1 MSRVRVPSIPPHIN
15 SDMAD
20 KTALAESSQ
29 ALFCAIADFLGANKS
44 KKVLDI
50 NQYLTYTDFKRQV
63 GEGVVSKAEKRIRT
77 PGVSLSDIETFLGKN
92 NDWYKSSV
100 LIAKKLIQDISS
112 VDADFKIKQEGFQN
126 LFYFRGDQEV
136 MGNIEK
142 LFKIA
147 NTSPITI
154 KNQVKFGNVNKWSPA
169 DIYLATSKAKV
180 DISQAVLK
188 AKPKSYS
195 FIDLNILTSNLID
208 SGDLLP
214 LSLKKTTKD
223 VILQKVNF
231 DKKSEIKA
239 LEKVSLSSKKVTNW
253 QPYKK
258 VPFGTK
264 GETRDMRAFLNNGGE
279 IKFRHDPSAKRFV
292 AEFIGGGAE
301 ARGGSIGSI
310 KLFCELFA
318 LVDKETSKQVL
329 KEYQEGEIQYFTD
342 LKLIENLRGKD
353 KKLFDHERGAISAMN
368 IINRIMPILKNWF
381 QKTDKKK
388 VDDFIRIIFQYITS
402 RTPLSG
408 KFVIAKG

>member
-1 MSRVRVPSIPPHIN
+1 
-15 SDMAD
+15 MAD

-29 ALFCAIADFLGANKS
+29 ALFCAVADFLGENKS
-44 KKVLDI
+44 DKILDI
-50 NQYLTYTDFKRQV
+50 KKYLTYTDFKRAV
-63 GEGVVSKAEKRIRT
+63 GEGIVSKAEKRIRT
-77 PGVSLSDIETFLGKN
+77 PGVSLTDIETFLGKN

-100 LIAKKLIQDISS
+100 LIALKLVKDISG
-112 VDADFKIKQEGFQN
+112 VDADFKLKQEGFQN

-136 MGNIEK
+136 MGNIEQ

-147 NTSPITI
+147 NKSPITE

-169 DIYLATSKAKV
+169 DIYLATDIARSK
-180 DISQAVLK
+180 ISQEVQK
-188 AKPKSYS
+188 AKPKTYS

-214 LSLKKTTKD
+214 LSLKKTTKT
-223 VILQKVNF
+223 VQLQKVNF
-231 DKKSEIKA
+231 DKKDEIKA
-239 LEKVSLSSKKVTNW
+239 LEKISISPKKVTNW

-264 GETRDMRAFLNNGGE
+264 GETRDMRAFLNNNGE

-318 LVDKETSKQVL
+318 LVDKETSKKVL
-329 KEYQEGEIQYFTD
+329 KEYQDGEKQYFID
-342 LKLIENLRGKD
+342 LKLIENLRAQD

-368 IINRIMPILKNWF
+368 IINRIMPILKHWF
-381 QKTDKKK
+381 TRTDQKK
-388 VDDFIRIIFQYITS
+388 VDDFIRIIYQYITS

-408 KFVIAKG
+408 KFIIAKG

>member
-1 MSRVRVPSIPPHIN
+1 
-15 SDMAD
+15 MAD

-100 LIAKKLIQDISS
+100 LIAKKLIEDISS

>member
-1 MSRVRVPSIPPHIN
+1 
-15 SDMAD
+15 MAD

-29 ALFCAIADFLGANKS
+29 ALFCAIADFLGENKS
-44 KKVLDI
+44 KKVLDTK
-50 NQYLTYTDFKRQV
+50 QYLTYIDFKRAI

-77 PGVSLSDIETFLGKN
+77 PGVTLLDIETFLGKN

-100 LIAKKLIQDISS
+100 LIAKKLIVDITG

-126 LFYFRGDQEV
+126 LFYFRGDKEV

-147 NTSPITI
+147 NSSPITV

-169 DIYLATSKAKV
+169 DIYLATSIARNQ
-180 DISQAVLK
+180 ISQAVVK

-223 VILQKVNF
+223 VQLQKVNF

-253 QPYKK
+253 QPYVK

-264 GETRDMRAFLNNGGE
+264 GETRDMRAFLNNNGE

-310 KLFCELFA
+310 KLFCELMSF
-318 LVDKETSKQVL
+318 VDKETSKQIL
-329 KEYQEGEIQYFTD
+329 KKYQEGEKQYFID
-342 LKLIENLRGKD
+342 LKLIENLRAKD

-368 IINRIMPILKNWF
+368 IINKVMPILKNWF
-381 QKTDKKK
+381 IKTDKKK

>member
-1 MSRVRVPSIPPHIN
+1 
-15 SDMAD
+15 MAD

-29 ALFCAIADFLGANKS
+29 ALFCAVADFLGERKS
-44 KKVLDI
+44 DKLLDI
-50 NQYLTYTDFKRQV
+50 KKYLTFTDFKRAV
-63 GEGVVSKAEKRIRT
+63 GEQVISKAEKRIRT
-77 PGVSLSDIETFLGKN
+77 PGVTLSDIEEFLLKN
-92 NDWYKSSV
+92 NDWYKSST
-100 LIAKKLIQDISS
+100 LIALKLVKDITGI
-112 VDADFKIKQEGFQN
+112 DADFKLKQEGFQK

-147 NTSPITI
+147 NTSPITVA
-154 KNQVKFGNVNKWSPA
+154 NQVKFGNVNKWSPA
-169 DIYLATSKAKV
+169 DIYLATEKARK
-180 DISQAVLK
+180 DIGNAVLK
-188 AKPKSYS
+188 AKPKTYS

-214 LSLKKTTKD
+214 LSLKKTTKT
-223 VILQKVNF
+223 VQLQKVNF

-239 LEKVSLSSKKVTNW
+239 LEKVSLSPKKVTNW

-318 LVDKETSKQVL
+318 LVDKETSRQVL
-329 KEYQEGEIQYFTD
+329 KEYQEGEKLYFED

-353 KKLFDHERGAISAMN
+353 KKLFDFERGSISALN

-381 QKTDKKK
+381 TKTDKKK
-388 VDDFIRIIFQYITS
+388 VDDFIRIIYQYITS

>member
-1 MSRVRVPSIPPHIN
+1 
-15 SDMAD
+15 MAD

-29 ALFCAIADFLGANKS
+29 ALFCAVADFLGERKS
-44 KKVLDI
+44 DKVLDI
-50 NQYLTYTDFKRQV
+50 KKYLTYTDFKRAV
-63 GEGVVSKAEKRIRT
+63 GEGVISKAEKRIRT
-77 PGVSLSDIETFLGKN
+77 PGVSLSDIEAFLSKN
-92 NDWYKSSV
+92 NDWYKSST
-100 LIAKKLIQDISS
+100 LIALKLVKDITG
-112 VDADFKIKQEGFQN
+112 VDADFKLKQEGFQS

-147 NTSPITI
+147 NTSPITVA
-154 KNQVKFGNVNKWSPA
+154 NQVKFGNVNKWSPA
-169 DIYLATSKAKV
+169 DIYLATAKAKS
-180 DISQAVLK
+180 DIANAVLK
-188 AKPKSYS
+188 AKPKTYS
-195 FIDLNILTSNLID
+195 FIELNILTSNLID

-214 LSLKKTTKD
+214 LSLKKTTKT
-223 VILQKVNF
+223 VQLQKVNF
-231 DKKSEIKA
+231 DKKDEIKA
-239 LEKVSLSSKKVTNW
+239 LEKVSLSPKKVTNW

-318 LVDKETSKQVL
+318 LVDKETSKKVL
-329 KEYQEGEIQYFTD
+329 KEYQDGEKQYFID
-342 LKLIENLRGKD
+342 LKLIENLRGQD
-353 KKLFDHERGAISAMN
+353 KKLFDFERGSISALN

-381 QKTDKKK
+381 TKTDPKK
-388 VDDFIRIIFQYITS
+388 VDDFIRIIYQYITS

>member
-1 MSRVRVPSIPPHIN
+1 
-15 SDMAD
+15 MAD

-29 ALFCAIADFLGANKS
+29 ALFCAVADFLGESKS
-44 KKVLDI
+44 DKMLDI
-50 NQYLTYTDFKRQV
+50 KKYLTYTDFKRAV
-63 GEGVVSKAEKRIRT
+63 GVGIVSKAEKRIRT
-77 PGVSLSDIETFLGKN
+77 PGVSLTDIETFLGKN

-100 LIAKKLIQDISS
+100 LIALKLIKDITG
-112 VDADFKIKQEGFQN
+112 VDADFKLKQEGFQN

-136 MGNIEK
+136 MGNIEQ

-147 NTSPITI
+147 NKSPITE

-169 DIYLATSKAKV
+169 DIYLATDIARSQIAKAL
-180 DISQAVLK
+180 QN
-188 AKPKSYS
+188 AKPKTYS
-195 FIDLNILTSNLID
+195 FVDLNILTSNLID

-223 VILQKVNF
+223 VQLQKVNF
-231 DKKSEIKA
+231 DKKDEIKA
-239 LEKVSLSSKKVTNW
+239 LEKISLSPKKVTNW

-310 KLFCELFA
+310 KLFCELFE
-318 LVDKETSKQVL
+318 LVDKETAKKVL
-329 KEYQEGEIQYFTD
+329 KEYQEGEKKYFAD
-342 LKLIENLRGKD
+342 LKLIENLRAQD
-353 KKLFDHERGAISAMN
+353 KKLFDFERGAISALN
-368 IINRIMPILKNWF
+368 IINRIMPILKHWF
-381 QKTDKKK
+381 TRTDQKK
-388 VDDFIRIIFQYITS
+388 VDDFIRIIYQYITS

>member
-1 MSRVRVPSIPPHIN
+1 
-15 SDMAD
+15 MAD

-29 ALFCAIADFLGANKS
+29 ALFCAIADFLGDRKS
-44 KKVLDI
+44 EKVLDI
-50 NQYLTYTDFKRQV
+50 KKYLTYTDFKRAV
-63 GEGVVSKAEKRIRT
+63 GEGVVSQAEKRIRT

-100 LIAKKLIQDISS
+100 LIAFKLVKDITG
-112 VDADFKIKQEGFQN
+112 VDADFKLKQEGFQN

-142 LFKIA
+142 LFKVA
-147 NTSPITI
+147 NKSPVTV
-154 KNQVKFGNVNKWSPA
+154 KNQVQFGNVNKWSPA
-169 DIYLATSKAKV
+169 DIYLATAKARSE
-180 DISQAVLK
+180 IASAVIK
-188 AKPKSYS
+188 AKPKTYT

-214 LSLKKTTKD
+214 LSLKKTTKT
-223 VILQKVNF
+223 VQLQKVNF
-231 DKKSEIKA
+231 DKKAEIKA
-239 LEKVSLSSKKVTNW
+239 LEKVSISPKKVTNW

-318 LVDKETSKQVL
+318 LVDNETSKKVL
-329 KEYQEGEIQYFTD
+329 KEYQEGEKQYFID

-368 IINRIMPILKNWF
+368 IINRVMPILKQWF
-381 QKTDKKK
+381 TRTDKKK
-388 VDDFIRIIFQYITS
+388 VDDFIRIIYQYITS

-408 KFVIAKG
+408 KFIIAKG

>member
-1 MSRVRVPSIPPHIN
+1 
-15 SDMAD
+15 MAD

-29 ALFCAIADFLGANKS
+29 ALFCAVADFLGERKS
-44 KKVLDI
+44 DKLLDI
-50 NQYLTYTDFKRQV
+50 KKYLTFTDFKRAV
-63 GEGVVSKAEKRIRT
+63 GEQVISKAEKRIST
-77 PGVSLSDIETFLGKN
+77 PGVSLSDIEEFLLKN
-92 NDWYKSSV
+92 NDWYKSSS
-100 LIAKKLIQDISS
+100 LIALKLVKDITGI
-112 VDADFKIKQEGFQN
+112 DADFKLKQEGFQK

-147 NTSPITI
+147 NSSPITVA
-154 KNQVKFGNVNKWSPA
+154 NQVKFGNVNKWSPA
-169 DIYLATSKAKV
+169 DIYLATEKARK
-180 DISQAVLK
+180 DIGDAVLK
-188 AKPKSYS
+188 AKPKTYS

-214 LSLKKTTKD
+214 LSLKKTTKT
-223 VILQKVNF
+223 VQLQKVNF

-239 LEKVSLSSKKVTNW
+239 LEKVSLSPKKVTNW

-318 LVDKETSKQVL
+318 LVDKETSRQVL
-329 KEYQEGEIQYFTD
+329 KEYQEGEKLYFED

-353 KKLFDHERGAISAMN
+353 KKLFDFERGSISALN

-381 QKTDKKK
+381 TKTDKKK
-388 VDDFIRIIFQYITS
+388 VDDFIRIIYQYITS

>member
-1 MSRVRVPSIPPHIN
+1 
-15 SDMAD
+15 MAD

-29 ALFCAIADFLGANKS
+29 SLFCAVADFLGERKS
-44 KKVLDI
+44 DKLLDI
-50 NQYLTYTDFKRQV
+50 KKYLTFTDFKRAV
-63 GEGVVSKAEKRIRT
+63 GEQVISKAEKRIRT
-77 PGVSLSDIETFLGKN
+77 PGVSLSDIEEFLLKN
-92 NDWYKSSV
+92 NDWYKSSS
-100 LIAKKLIQDISS
+100 LIALKLVKDITGI
-112 VDADFKIKQEGFQN
+112 DADFKLKQEGFQK

-147 NTSPITI
+147 NSSPITVA
-154 KNQVKFGNVNKWSPA
+154 NQVKFGNVNKWSPA
-169 DIYLATSKAKV
+169 DIYLATEKARK
-180 DISQAVLK
+180 DIGDAVLK
-188 AKPKSYS
+188 AKPKTYS

-214 LSLKKTTKD
+214 LSLKKTTKT
-223 VILQKVNF
+223 VQLQKVNF

-239 LEKVSLSSKKVTNW
+239 LEKVSLSPKKVTNW

-318 LVDKETSKQVL
+318 LVDKETSRQVL
-329 KEYQEGEIQYFTD
+329 KEYQEGEKLYFED

-353 KKLFDHERGAISAMN
+353 KKLFDFERGSISALN

-381 QKTDKKK
+381 TKTDKKK
-388 VDDFIRIIFQYITS
+388 VDDFIRIIYQYITS

-408 KFVIAKG
+408 KFVIAKV

>member
-1 MSRVRVPSIPPHIN
+1 
-15 SDMAD
+15 MAD

-29 ALFCAIADFLGANKS
+29 ALFCAVADFLGERKS
-44 KKVLDI
+44 DKLLDI
-50 NQYLTYTDFKRQV
+50 KKYLTFTDFKRAV
-63 GEGVVSKAEKRIRT
+63 GEQVISKAEKRIRT
-77 PGVSLSDIETFLGKN
+77 PGVTLSDIEEFLLKN
-92 NDWYKSSV
+92 NDWYKSSS
-100 LIAKKLIQDISS
+100 LIALKLVKDITGI
-112 VDADFKIKQEGFQN
+112 DADFKLKQEGFQK

-147 NTSPITI
+147 NSSPITVA
-154 KNQVKFGNVNKWSPA
+154 NQVKFGNVNKWSPA
-169 DIYLATSKAKV
+169 DIYLATEKARK
-180 DISQAVLK
+180 DIGNAVLK
-188 AKPKSYS
+188 AKPKTYS

-214 LSLKKTTKD
+214 LSLKKTTKT
-223 VILQKVNF
+223 VQLQKVNF

-239 LEKVSLSSKKVTNW
+239 LEKVSLSPKKVTNW

-318 LVDKETSKQVL
+318 LVDKETSRQVL
-329 KEYQEGEIQYFTD
+329 KEYQEGEKLYFED

-353 KKLFDHERGAISAMN
+353 KKLFDFERGSISALN

-381 QKTDKKK
+381 TKTDKKK
-388 VDDFIRIIFQYITS
+388 VDDFIRIIYQYITS

>member
-1 MSRVRVPSIPPHIN
+1 
-15 SDMAD
+15 MAD

-29 ALFCAIADFLGANKS
+29 ALFCAVADFLGENKS
-44 KKVLDI
+44 DKMLDVKK
-50 NQYLTYTDFKRQV
+50 YLTYTDFKRAV
-63 GEGVVSKAEKRIRT
+63 GEGIVSKAEKRIRT
-77 PGVSLSDIETFLGKN
+77 PGVSLTDIETFLGKN

-100 LIAKKLIQDISS
+100 LIALKLVKDITG
-112 VDADFKIKQEGFQN
+112 VDADFKLKQEGFQN

-136 MGNIEK
+136 MGNIET

-147 NTSPITI
+147 NKSPITE

-169 DIYLATSKAKV
+169 DIYLATDIARSQISKE
-180 DISQAVLK
+180 IQK
-188 AKPKSYS
+188 AKPKTYS

-223 VILQKVNF
+223 VQLQKVNF
-231 DKKSEIKA
+231 DKKDEIQR
-239 LEKVSLSSKKVTNW
+239 LEKVSLSPKKVTNW
-253 QPYKK
+253 QPYVK

-318 LVDKETSKQVL
+318 LVDKETSKKVL
-329 KEYQEGEIQYFTD
+329 KEYQDGEKQYFID
-342 LKLIENLRGKD
+342 LKLIENLRAQD

-368 IINRIMPILKNWF
+368 IINRIMPILKHWF
-381 QKTDKKK
+381 TRTDQKK
-388 VDDFIRIIFQYITS
+388 VNDFIRIIYQYITS

>member
-1 MSRVRVPSIPPHIN
+1 
-15 SDMAD
+15 MAD

-29 ALFCAIADFLGANKS
+29 ALFCAVADFLGERKS
-44 KKVLDI
+44 DKLLDI
-50 NQYLTYTDFKRQV
+50 KKYLTFTDFKRAV
-63 GEGVVSKAEKRIRT
+63 GEQVISKAEKRIRT
-77 PGVSLSDIETFLGKN
+77 PGVTLSDIEEFLLKN
-92 NDWYKSSV
+92 NDWYKSST
-100 LIAKKLIQDISS
+100 LIALKLVKDITGI
-112 VDADFKIKQEGFQN
+112 DADFKLKQEGFQK

-147 NTSPITI
+147 NTSPITVA
-154 KNQVKFGNVNKWSPA
+154 NQVKFGNVNKWSPA
-169 DIYLATSKAKV
+169 DIYLATEKARK
-180 DISQAVLK
+180 DIADPVIK
-188 AKPKSYS
+188 AKPKTYS

-214 LSLKKTTKD
+214 LSLKKTTKT
-223 VILQKVNF
+223 VQLQKVNF

-239 LEKVSLSSKKVTNW
+239 LEKVSLSPKKVTNW

-318 LVDKETSKQVL
+318 LVDKETSRQVL
-329 KEYQEGEIQYFTD
+329 KEYQEGEKLYFED

-353 KKLFDHERGAISAMN
+353 KKLFDFERGSISALN

-381 QKTDKKK
+381 TKTDKKK
-388 VDDFIRIIFQYITS
+388 VDDFIRIIYQYITS

>member
-1 MSRVRVPSIPPHIN
+1 
-15 SDMAD
+15 MAD

-29 ALFCAIADFLGANKS
+29 ALFCAVADFLGERKS
-44 KKVLDI
+44 DKLLDI
-50 NQYLTYTDFKRQV
+50 KKYLTFTDFKRAV
-63 GEGVVSKAEKRIRT
+63 GEQVISKAEKRIRT
-77 PGVSLSDIETFLGKN
+77 PGVSLSDIEEFLLKN
-92 NDWYKSSV
+92 NDWYKSSS
-100 LIAKKLIQDISS
+100 LIALKLVKDITGI
-112 VDADFKIKQEGFQN
+112 DADFKLKQEGFQK

-147 NTSPITI
+147 NSSPITVA
-154 KNQVKFGNVNKWSPA
+154 NQVKFGNVNKWSPA
-169 DIYLATSKAKV
+169 DIYLATEKARK
-180 DISQAVLK
+180 DIGNAVLK
-188 AKPKSYS
+188 AKPKTYS

-214 LSLKKTTKD
+214 LSLKKTTKT
-223 VILQKVNF
+223 VQLQKVNF

-239 LEKVSLSSKKVTNW
+239 LEKVSLSPKKVTNW

-318 LVDKETSKQVL
+318 LVDKETSRQVL
-329 KEYQEGEIQYFTD
+329 KEYQEGEKLYFED

-353 KKLFDHERGAISAMN
+353 KKLFDFERGSISALN

-381 QKTDKKK
+381 TKTDKKK
-388 VDDFIRIIFQYITS
+388 VDDFIRIIYQYITS

>member
-1 MSRVRVPSIPPHIN
+1 
-15 SDMAD
+15 MAD

-29 ALFCAIADFLGANKS
+29 ALFCAVADFLGERKS
-44 KKVLDI
+44 DKLLDVKK
-50 NQYLTYTDFKRQV
+50 YLTFTDFKRAV
-63 GEGVVSKAEKRIRT
+63 GEQVISKAEKRIRT
-77 PGVSLSDIETFLGKN
+77 PGVTLSDIEEFLLKN
-92 NDWYKSSV
+92 NDWYKSST
-100 LIAKKLIQDISS
+100 LIALKLVKDITGI
-112 VDADFKIKQEGFQN
+112 DTDFKLKQEGFQK

-147 NTSPITI
+147 NTSPITVA
-154 KNQVKFGNVNKWSPA
+154 NQVKFGNVNKWSPA
-169 DIYLATSKAKV
+169 DIYLATEKARK
-180 DISQAVLK
+180 DIGDAVLK
-188 AKPKSYS
+188 AKPKTYS

-214 LSLKKTTKD
+214 LSLKKTTKT
-223 VILQKVNF
+223 VQLQKVNF

-239 LEKVSLSSKKVTNW
+239 LEKVSLSPKKVTNW

-318 LVDKETSKQVL
+318 LVDKETSRQVL
-329 KEYQEGEIQYFTD
+329 KEYQEGEKLYFED

-353 KKLFDHERGAISAMN
+353 KKLFDFERGSISALN

-381 QKTDKKK
+381 TKTDKKK
-388 VDDFIRIIFQYITS
+388 VDDFIRIIYQYITS

>member
-1 MSRVRVPSIPPHIN
+1 
-15 SDMAD
+15 MAD

-29 ALFCAIADFLGANKS
+29 ALFCAVADFLGERKS
-44 KKVLDI
+44 DKLLDI
-50 NQYLTYTDFKRQV
+50 KKYLTFTDFKRAV
-63 GEGVVSKAEKRIRT
+63 GEQVISKAEKRIRT
-77 PGVSLSDIETFLGKN
+77 PGVSLSDIEEFLLKN
-92 NDWYKSSV
+92 NDWYKSSS
-100 LIAKKLIQDISS
+100 LIALKLVKDITGI
-112 VDADFKIKQEGFQN
+112 DADFKLKQEGFQK

-147 NTSPITI
+147 NSSPITVA
-154 KNQVKFGNVNKWSPA
+154 NQVKFGNVNKWSPA
-169 DIYLATSKAKV
+169 DIYLATEKARK
-180 DISQAVLK
+180 DIGDAVIK
-188 AKPKSYS
+188 AKPKTYS

-214 LSLKKTTKD
+214 LSLKKTTKTFQ
-223 VILQKVNF
+223 LQKVNF

-239 LEKVSLSSKKVTNW
+239 LEKVSLSPKKVTNW

-258 VPFGTK
+258 VSFGTK

-318 LVDKETSKQVL
+318 LVDKETSRQVL
-329 KEYQEGEIQYFTD
+329 KEYQEGEKLYFED

-353 KKLFDHERGAISAMN
+353 KKLFDFERGSISALN

-381 QKTDKKK
+381 TKTDKKK
-388 VDDFIRIIFQYITS
+388 VDDFIRIIYQYITS

>member
-1 MSRVRVPSIPPHIN
+1 
-15 SDMAD
+15 MAD

-29 ALFCAIADFLGANKS
+29 ALFCAVADFLGENKS
-44 KKVLDI
+44 DKMLDI
-50 NQYLTYTDFKRQV
+50 KKYLTYTDFKRAV
-63 GEGVVSKAEKRIRT
+63 GVGIVSKAEKRIRT
-77 PGVSLSDIETFLGKN
+77 PGVSLTDIETFLGKN

-100 LIAKKLIQDISS
+100 LIALKLIKDITG
-112 VDADFKIKQEGFQN
+112 VDADFKLKQEGFQN

-136 MGNIEK
+136 MGNIEQ

-147 NTSPITI
+147 NKSPITE

-169 DIYLATSKAKV
+169 DIYLATDIARSQIAKAL
-180 DISQAVLK
+180 QN
-188 AKPKSYS
+188 AKPKTYS
-195 FIDLNILTSNLID
+195 FVDLNILTSNLID

-223 VILQKVNF
+223 VQLQKVNF
-231 DKKSEIKA
+231 DKKDEIKA
-239 LEKVSLSSKKVTNW
+239 LEKVSLSPKKVTNW

-310 KLFCELFA
+310 KLFCELFE
-318 LVDKETSKQVL
+318 LVDKETAKKVL
-329 KEYQEGEIQYFTD
+329 KEYQEGEKKYFTD
-342 LKLIENLRGKD
+342 LKLIENLRAQD
-353 KKLFDHERGAISAMN
+353 KKLFDFERGAISALN
-368 IINRIMPILKNWF
+368 IINRIMPILKHWF
-381 QKTDKKK
+381 TRTDQKK
-388 VDDFIRIIFQYITS
+388 VDDFIRIIYQYITS

>member
-1 MSRVRVPSIPPHIN
+1 
-15 SDMAD
+15 MAD

-29 ALFCAIADFLGANKS
+29 ALFCAVADFLGERKS
-44 KKVLDI
+44 EKVFDIKK
-50 NQYLTYTDFKRQV
+50 YLTYTDFKRAI

-77 PGVSLSDIETFLGKN
+77 PGVSLSDIEEFLLKN
-92 NDWYKSSV
+92 NDWYKSST
-100 LIAKKLIQDISS
+100 LIALKLVKDITGI
-112 VDADFKIKQEGFQN
+112 DTDFKLKQEGFQK

-147 NTSPITI
+147 NSSPITVA
-154 KNQVKFGNVNKWSPA
+154 NQVKFGNVNKWSPA
-169 DIYLATSKAKV
+169 DIYLATEKARKNIG
-180 DISQAVLK
+180 DAVLK
-188 AKPKSYS
+188 AKPKTYS

-214 LSLKKTTKD
+214 LSLKKTTKT
-223 VILQKVNF
+223 VQLQKVNF

-239 LEKVSLSSKKVTNW
+239 LEKVSLSPKKVTNW

-318 LVDKETSKQVL
+318 LVDKETSRQVL
-329 KEYQEGEIQYFTD
+329 KEYQEGEKLYFED

-353 KKLFDHERGAISAMN
+353 KKLFDFERGSISALN

-381 QKTDKKK
+381 TKTDKKK
-388 VDDFIRIIFQYITS
+388 VDDVIRIIYQYITS

>member
-1 MSRVRVPSIPPHIN
+1 
-15 SDMAD
+15 MAD

-29 ALFCAIADFLGANKS
+29 ALFCAVADFLGERKS
-44 KKVLDI
+44 EKVFDIKK
-50 NQYLTYTDFKRQV
+50 YLTYTDFKRAI
-63 GEGVVSKAEKRIRT
+63 GEGVVSQAEKRIRT

-100 LIAKKLIQDISS
+100 LIAFKLVKDITG
-112 VDADFKIKQEGFQN
+112 VDADFKLRQEGFQN

-147 NTSPITI
+147 NKSPITE

-169 DIYLATSKAKV
+169 DIYLATDKARGDISKAL
-180 DISQAVLK
+180 QN

-214 LSLKKTTKD
+214 LSLKKTTKT
-223 VILQKVNF
+223 VQLQKVNF
-231 DKKSEIKA
+231 DKKDEIKA
-239 LEKVSLSSKKVTNW
+239 LEKISLSPKKVTNW

-264 GETRDMRAFLNNGGE
+264 GETRDMRAFLKNGGE

-310 KLFCELFA
+310 KLFCELFE
-318 LVDKETSKQVL
+318 LVDKETSKKVL
-329 KEYQEGEIQYFTD
+329 KEYQEGEKQYFID
-342 LKLIENLRGKD
+342 LKLIENLRGTD
-353 KKLFDHERGAISAMN
+353 KKLFDHERGAISAIN

-381 QKTDKKK
+381 TKTNQKK
-388 VDDFIRIIFQYITS
+388 VDDFIKIIYQYITS

-408 KFVIAKG
+408 KFIIAKG

>member
-1 MSRVRVPSIPPHIN
+1 
-15 SDMAD
+15 MAD

-29 ALFCAIADFLGANKS
+29 ALFCAVADFLGERKS
-44 KKVLDI
+44 DKLLDI
-50 NQYLTYTDFKRQV
+50 KKYLTFTDFKRAV
-63 GEGVVSKAEKRIRT
+63 GEQVISKAEKRIRT
-77 PGVSLSDIETFLGKN
+77 PGVSLSAIEEFLLKN
-92 NDWYKSSV
+92 NDWYKSSS
-100 LIAKKLIQDISS
+100 LIALKLVKDITGI
-112 VDADFKIKQEGFQN
+112 DADFKLKQEGFQK

-147 NTSPITI
+147 NTSPITVA
-154 KNQVKFGNVNKWSPA
+154 NQVKFGNVNKWSPA
-169 DIYLATSKAKV
+169 DIYLATEKARK
-180 DISQAVLK
+180 DIGDAVLK
-188 AKPKSYS
+188 AKPKTYS

-214 LSLKKTTKD
+214 LSLKKTTKT
-223 VILQKVNF
+223 VQLQKVNF

-239 LEKVSLSSKKVTNW
+239 LEKVSLSPKKVTNW

-318 LVDKETSKQVL
+318 LVDKETSRQVL
-329 KEYQEGEIQYFTD
+329 KEYQEGEKLYFED

-353 KKLFDHERGAISAMN
+353 KKLFDFERGSISALN

-381 QKTDKKK
+381 TKTDKKK
-388 VDDFIRIIFQYITS
+388 VDDFIRIIYQYITS

>member
-1 MSRVRVPSIPPHIN
+1 
-15 SDMAD
+15 MAD

-29 ALFCAIADFLGANKS
+29 ALFCAVADFLGERKS
-44 KKVLDI
+44 DKLLDVKK
-50 NQYLTYTDFKRQV
+50 YLTFTDFKRAV
-63 GEGVVSKAEKRIRT
+63 GEQVISKAEKRIRT
-77 PGVSLSDIETFLGKN
+77 PGVTLSDIEEFLLKN
-92 NDWYKSSV
+92 NDWYKSST
-100 LIAKKLIQDISS
+100 LIALKLVKDITGI
-112 VDADFKIKQEGFQN
+112 DTDFKLKQEGFQK

-147 NTSPITI
+147 NASPITVA
-154 KNQVKFGNVNKWSPA
+154 NQVKFGNVNKWSPA
-169 DIYLATSKAKV
+169 DIYLATEKARK
-180 DISQAVLK
+180 DIGDAVLK
-188 AKPKSYS
+188 AKPKTYS

-214 LSLKKTTKD
+214 LSLKKTTKT
-223 VILQKVNF
+223 VQLQKVNF

-239 LEKVSLSSKKVTNW
+239 LEKVSLSPKKVTNW

-318 LVDKETSKQVL
+318 LVDKETSRQVL
-329 KEYQEGEIQYFTD
+329 KEYQEGEKLYFED

-353 KKLFDHERGAISAMN
+353 KKLFDFERGSISALN

-381 QKTDKKK
+381 TKTDKKK
-388 VDDFIRIIFQYITS
+388 VDDFIRIIYQYITS

>member
-1 MSRVRVPSIPPHIN
+1 
-15 SDMAD
+15 MAD

-29 ALFCAIADFLGANKS
+29 ALFCAIADFLGDRKS
-44 KKVLDI
+44 EKVLDI
-50 NQYLTYTDFKRQV
+50 KKYLTYTDFKRAV
-63 GEGVVSKAEKRIRT
+63 GEGVVSQAEKRIRT

-92 NDWYKSSV
+92 NDWYKSST
-100 LIAKKLIQDISS
+100 LIALKLVKDITG
-112 VDADFKIKQEGFQN
+112 VDADFKLKQEGFQN

-142 LFKIA
+142 LFKVA
-147 NTSPITI
+147 NKSPVTV
-154 KNQVKFGNVNKWSPA
+154 KNQVQFGNVNKWSPA
-169 DIYLATSKAKV
+169 DIYLATAKARSE
-180 DISQAVLK
+180 IASAVIK
-188 AKPKSYS
+188 AKPKTYT

-214 LSLKKTTKD
+214 LSLKKTTKT
-223 VILQKVNF
+223 VQLQKVNF
-231 DKKSEIKA
+231 DKKAEIKA
-239 LEKVSLSSKKVTNW
+239 LEKVSISPKKVTNW

-318 LVDKETSKQVL
+318 LVDKETSKKVL
-329 KEYQEGEIQYFTD
+329 KEYQDGEKQYFID
-342 LKLIENLRGKD
+342 LKLIENLRGQD
-353 KKLFDHERGAISAMN
+353 KKLFDFERGSISALN

-381 QKTDKKK
+381 TKTDKKK
-388 VDDFIRIIFQYITS
+388 VDDFIRIIYQYITS

>member
-1 MSRVRVPSIPPHIN
+1 
-15 SDMAD
+15 MAD

-29 ALFCAIADFLGANKS
+29 ALFCAVADFLGENKS
-44 KKVLDI
+44 DKMLDI
-50 NQYLTYTDFKRQV
+50 KKYLTYTDFKRAV
-63 GEGVVSKAEKRIRT
+63 GEGIVSKAEKRIRT
-77 PGVSLSDIETFLGKN
+77 PGVSLTDIETFLGKN

-100 LIAKKLIQDISS
+100 LIALKLVKDITG
-112 VDADFKIKQEGFQN
+112 VDADFKLKQEGFQN
-126 LFYFRGDQEV
+126 LFYFRGDKEV
-136 MGNIEK
+136 MGNIEA

-147 NTSPITI
+147 NKSPITE

-169 DIYLATSKAKV
+169 DIYLATDIARSQIAKAL
-180 DISQAVLK
+180 QN
-188 AKPKSYS
+188 AKPKTYS
-195 FIDLNILTSNLID
+195 FVDLNILTSNLID

-214 LSLKKTTKD
+214 LSLKKTTKT
-223 VILQKVNF
+223 VQLQKVNF
-231 DKKSEIKA
+231 DKKDEIKA
-239 LEKVSLSSKKVTNW
+239 LEKVSLSPKKVTNW

-264 GETRDMRAFLNNGGE
+264 GETRDMRAFLNNNGE

-318 LVDKETSKQVL
+318 LVDNETSKKVL
-329 KEYQEGEIQYFTD
+329 KEYQEGEKQYFID

-368 IINRIMPILKNWF
+368 IINRIMPILKQWF
-381 QKTDKKK
+381 TRTDQKK
-388 VDDFIRIIFQYITS
+388 VDDFIRIIYQYITS

-408 KFVIAKG
+408 KFIIAKG

>member
-1 MSRVRVPSIPPHIN
+1 
-15 SDMAD
+15 MAD

-29 ALFCAIADFLGANKS
+29 ALFCAVADFLGERKS
-44 KKVLDI
+44 DKLLDI
-50 NQYLTYTDFKRQV
+50 KKYLTFTDFKRAV
-63 GEGVVSKAEKRIRT
+63 GEQVISKAEKRIRT
-77 PGVSLSDIETFLGKN
+77 PGVTLSDIEEFLLKN
-92 NDWYKSSV
+92 NDWYKSST
-100 LIAKKLIQDISS
+100 LIALKLVKDITGI
-112 VDADFKIKQEGFQN
+112 DTDFKLKQEGFQK

-147 NTSPITI
+147 NSSPITVA
-154 KNQVKFGNVNKWSPA
+154 NQVKFGNVNKWSPA
-169 DIYLATSKAKV
+169 DIYLATEKARK
-180 DISQAVLK
+180 DIGDAVLK
-188 AKPKSYS
+188 AKPKTYS

-214 LSLKKTTKD
+214 LSLKKTTKT
-223 VILQKVNF
+223 VQLQKVNF

-239 LEKVSLSSKKVTNW
+239 LEKVSLSPKKVTNW

-318 LVDKETSKQVL
+318 LVDKETSRQVL
-329 KEYQEGEIQYFTD
+329 KEYQEGEKLYFED

-353 KKLFDHERGAISAMN
+353 KKLFDFERGSISALN

-381 QKTDKKK
+381 TKTDKKK
-388 VDDFIRIIFQYITS
+388 VDDFIRIIYQYITS

>member
-1 MSRVRVPSIPPHIN
+1 
-15 SDMAD
+15 MAD

-29 ALFCAIADFLGANKS
+29 ALFCAVADFLGERKS
-44 KKVLDI
+44 DKLLDVKK
-50 NQYLTYTDFKRQV
+50 YLTFTDFKRAV
-63 GEGVVSKAEKRIRT
+63 GEQVISKAEKRIRT
-77 PGVSLSDIETFLGKN
+77 PGVSLSDIEEFLLKN
-92 NDWYKSSV
+92 NDWYKSST
-100 LIAKKLIQDISS
+100 LIALKLVKDITGI
-112 VDADFKIKQEGFQN
+112 DADFKLKQEGFQK

-147 NTSPITI
+147 NTSPITVA
-154 KNQVKFGNVNKWSPA
+154 NQVKFGNVNKWSPA
-169 DIYLATSKAKV
+169 DIYLATEKARK
-180 DISQAVLK
+180 DIGDAVLK
-188 AKPKSYS
+188 AKPKTYS

-214 LSLKKTTKD
+214 LSLKKTTKT
-223 VILQKVNF
+223 VQLQKVNF

-239 LEKVSLSSKKVTNW
+239 LEKVSLSPKKVTNW

-318 LVDKETSKQVL
+318 LVDKETSRQVL
-329 KEYQEGEIQYFTD
+329 KEYQEGEKLYFED

-353 KKLFDHERGAISAMN
+353 KKLFDFERGSISALN

-381 QKTDKKK
+381 TKTDKKK
-388 VDDFIRIIFQYITS
+388 VDDFIRIIYQYITS

>member
-1 MSRVRVPSIPPHIN
+1 
-15 SDMAD
+15 MAD

-100 LIAKKLIQDISS
+100 LIAKKLIQDITG

>member
-1 MSRVRVPSIPPHIN
+1 
-15 SDMAD
+15 MAD

-29 ALFCAIADFLGANKS
+29 ALFCAIADFLGDRKS
-44 KKVLDI
+44 EKVLDI
-50 NQYLTYTDFKRQV
+50 KKYLTYTDFKRAV
-63 GEGVVSKAEKRIRT
+63 GEGVVSQAEKRIRT

-100 LIAKKLIQDISS
+100 LIAFKLVKDITG
-112 VDADFKIKQEGFQN
+112 VDADFKLKQEGFQN

-147 NTSPITI
+147 NKSPITE

-169 DIYLATSKAKV
+169 DIYLATDKARGDISKAL
-180 DISQAVLK
+180 QN

-214 LSLKKTTKD
+214 LSLKKTTKT
-223 VILQKVNF
+223 VQLQKVNF
-231 DKKSEIKA
+231 DKKDEIKA
-239 LEKVSLSSKKVTNW
+239 LEKISLSPKKVTNW

-264 GETRDMRAFLNNGGE
+264 GETRDMRAFLKNGGE

-292 AEFIGGGAE
+292 AEFIGGGAD

-310 KLFCELFA
+310 KLFCELFE
-318 LVDKETSKQVL
+318 LVDKETSKKVL
-329 KEYQEGEIQYFTD
+329 KEYQEGEKQYFID
-342 LKLIENLRGKD
+342 LKLIENLRGTD
-353 KKLFDHERGAISAMN
+353 KKLFDHERGAISAIN

-381 QKTDKKK
+381 TKTDPKK
-388 VDDFIRIIFQYITS
+388 VDDFIRIIYQYITS

>member
-1 MSRVRVPSIPPHIN
+1 
-15 SDMAD
+15 MAD

-29 ALFCAIADFLGANKS
+29 ALFCAVADFLGERKS
-44 KKVLDI
+44 DKLLDI
-50 NQYLTYTDFKRQV
+50 KKYLTFTDFKRAV
-63 GEGVVSKAEKRIRT
+63 GEQVISKAEKRIRT
-77 PGVSLSDIETFLGKN
+77 PGVSLSDIEEFLLKN
-92 NDWYKSSV
+92 NDWYKSSS
-100 LIAKKLIQDISS
+100 LIALKLVKDITGI
-112 VDADFKIKQEGFQN
+112 DADFKLKQEGFQK

-147 NTSPITI
+147 NTSPITVA
-154 KNQVKFGNVNKWSPA
+154 NQVKFGNVNKWSPA
-169 DIYLATSKAKV
+169 DIYLATEKARK
-180 DISQAVLK
+180 DIGDAVLK
-188 AKPKSYS
+188 AKPKTYS

-214 LSLKKTTKD
+214 LSLKKTTKT
-223 VILQKVNF
+223 VQLQKVNF

-239 LEKVSLSSKKVTNW
+239 LEKVSLSPKKVTNW

-318 LVDKETSKQVL
+318 LVDKETSRQVL
-329 KEYQEGEIQYFTD
+329 KEYQEGEKLYFED

-353 KKLFDHERGAISAMN
+353 KKLFDFERGSISALN

-381 QKTDKKK
+381 TKTDKKK
-388 VDDFIRIIFQYITS
+388 VDDFIRIIYQYITS

>member
-1 MSRVRVPSIPPHIN
+1 
-15 SDMAD
+15 MAD

-29 ALFCAIADFLGANKS
+29 ALFCAVADFLGERKS
-44 KKVLDI
+44 DKLLDVKK
-50 NQYLTYTDFKRQV
+50 YLTFTDFKRAV
-63 GEGVVSKAEKRIRT
+63 GEQVISKAEKRIRT
-77 PGVSLSDIETFLGKN
+77 PGVTLSDIEEFLLKN
-92 NDWYKSSV
+92 NDWYKSST
-100 LIAKKLIQDISS
+100 LIALKLVKDITGI
-112 VDADFKIKQEGFQN
+112 DTDFKLKQEGFQK

-147 NTSPITI
+147 NTSPITVA
-154 KNQVKFGNVNKWSPA
+154 NQVKFGNVNKWSPA
-169 DIYLATSKAKV
+169 DIYLATEKARK
-180 DISQAVLK
+180 DIGDAALK
-188 AKPKSYS
+188 AKPKTYS

-214 LSLKKTTKD
+214 LSLKKTTKT
-223 VILQKVNF
+223 VQLQKVNF

-239 LEKVSLSSKKVTNW
+239 LEKVSLSPKKVTNW

-318 LVDKETSKQVL
+318 LVDKETSRQVL
-329 KEYQEGEIQYFTD
+329 KEYQEGEKLYFED

-353 KKLFDHERGAISAMN
+353 KKLFDFERGSISALN

-381 QKTDKKK
+381 TKTDKKK
-388 VDDFIRIIFQYITS
+388 VDDFIRIIYQYITS

>member
-1 MSRVRVPSIPPHIN
+1 
-15 SDMAD
+15 MAD

-29 ALFCAIADFLGANKS
+29 ALFCAVADFLGERKS
-44 KKVLDI
+44 DKLLDI
-50 NQYLTYTDFKRQV
+50 KKYLTFTDFKRAV
-63 GEGVVSKAEKRIRT
+63 GEQVISKAEKRIRT
-77 PGVSLSDIETFLGKN
+77 PGVTLSDIEEFLLKN
-92 NDWYKSSV
+92 NDWYKSST
-100 LIAKKLIQDISS
+100 LIALKLVKDITGI
-112 VDADFKIKQEGFQN
+112 DTDFKLKQEGFQK

-147 NTSPITI
+147 NTSPITVA
-154 KNQVKFGNVNKWSPA
+154 NQVKFGNVNKWSPA
-169 DIYLATSKAKV
+169 DIYLATEKARK
-180 DISQAVLK
+180 DIGDAALK
-188 AKPKSYS
+188 AKPKTYS

-214 LSLKKTTKD
+214 LSLKKTTKT
-223 VILQKVNF
+223 VQLQKVNF

-239 LEKVSLSSKKVTNW
+239 LEKVSLSPKKVTNW

-279 IKFRHDPSAKRFV
+279 IKFRHDQSAKRFV

-318 LVDKETSKQVL
+318 LVDKETSRQVL
-329 KEYQEGEIQYFTD
+329 KEYQEGEKLYFED

-353 KKLFDHERGAISAMN
+353 KKLFDFERGSISALN

-381 QKTDKKK
+381 TKTDKKK
-388 VDDFIRIIFQYITS
+388 VDDFIRIIYQYITP

>member
-1 MSRVRVPSIPPHIN
+1 
-15 SDMAD
+15 MAD

-29 ALFCAIADFLGANKS
+29 ALFCAVADFLGERKS
-44 KKVLDI
+44 DKLLDVKK
-50 NQYLTYTDFKRQV
+50 YLTFTDFKRAV
-63 GEGVVSKAEKRIRT
+63 GEQVISKAEKRIRT
-77 PGVSLSDIETFLGKN
+77 PGVSLSDIEEFLLKN
-92 NDWYKSSV
+92 NDWYKSST
-100 LIAKKLIQDISS
+100 LIALKLVKDITGI
-112 VDADFKIKQEGFQN
+112 DADFKLKQEGFQK

-147 NTSPITI
+147 NSSPITVA
-154 KNQVKFGNVNKWSPA
+154 NQVKFGNVNKWSPA
-169 DIYLATSKAKV
+169 DIYLATEKARK
-180 DISQAVLK
+180 DIGDAVLK
-188 AKPKSYS
+188 AKPKTYS

-214 LSLKKTTKD
+214 LSLKKTTKT
-223 VILQKVNF
+223 VQLQKVNF

-239 LEKVSLSSKKVTNW
+239 LEKVSLSPKKVTNW

-318 LVDKETSKQVL
+318 LVDKETSRQVL
-329 KEYQEGEIQYFTD
+329 KEYQEGEKLYFED

-353 KKLFDHERGAISAMN
+353 KKLFDFERGSISALN

-381 QKTDKKK
+381 TKTDKKK
-388 VDDFIRIIFQYITS
+388 VDDFIRIIYQYITS

>member
-1 MSRVRVPSIPPHIN
+1 
-15 SDMAD
+15 MAD

-29 ALFCAIADFLGANKS
+29 ALFCAVADFLGERKS
-44 KKVLDI
+44 DKLLDI
-50 NQYLTYTDFKRQV
+50 KKYLTFTDFKRAV
-63 GEGVVSKAEKRIRT
+63 GEQVISKAEKRIRT
-77 PGVSLSDIETFLGKN
+77 PGVTLSDIEEFLLKN
-92 NDWYKSSV
+92 NDWYKSSS
-100 LIAKKLIQDISS
+100 LIALKLVKDITGI
-112 VDADFKIKQEGFQN
+112 DADFKLKQEGFQK

-147 NTSPITI
+147 NTSPITVA
-154 KNQVKFGNVNKWSPA
+154 NQVKFGNVNKWSPA
-169 DIYLATSKAKV
+169 DIYLATEKARK
-180 DISQAVLK
+180 DIGDAVLK
-188 AKPKSYS
+188 AKPKTYS

-214 LSLKKTTKD
+214 LSLKKTTKT
-223 VILQKVNF
+223 VQLQKVNF

-239 LEKVSLSSKKVTNW
+239 LEKVSLSPKKVTNW

-301 ARGGSIGSI
+301 ARGGSIGSMKVFTELMNFVDPQVAQKLRNDYQKGEQEYFKEIAPVI
-310 KLFCELFA
+310 KQR
-318 LVDKETSKQVL
+318 DKLNKQ
-329 KEYQEGEIQYFTD
+329 
-342 LKLIENLRGKD
+342 NP
-353 KKLFDHERGAISAMN
+353 KLFDFKRGEISAVN
-368 IINRIMPILKNWF
+368 IINKIMPTIKKFFNDKRNREKADQFLRIMF
-381 QKTDKKK
+381 EY
-388 VDDFIRIIFQYITS
+388 VTS

-408 KFVIAKG
+408 KFVIAKGR

>member
-1 MSRVRVPSIPPHIN
+1 
-15 SDMAD
+15 MAD

-29 ALFCAIADFLGANKS
+29 ALFCAVADFLGENKS
-44 KKVLDI
+44 DKMLDI
-50 NQYLTYTDFKRQV
+50 KKYLTYTDFKRAV
-63 GEGVVSKAEKRIRT
+63 GEGIVSKAEKRIRT
-77 PGVSLSDIETFLGKN
+77 PGVSLTDIETFLGTN

-100 LIAKKLIQDISS
+100 LIALKLVKDITG
-112 VDADFKIKQEGFQN
+112 VDADFKLKQEGFQN
-126 LFYFRGDQEV
+126 LFYFRGDKEV
-136 MGNIEK
+136 MGNIEA

-147 NTSPITI
+147 NKSPITE

-169 DIYLATSKAKV
+169 DIYLATDIARSQITKAL
-180 DISQAVLK
+180 QN
-188 AKPKSYS
+188 AKPKTYS
-195 FIDLNILTSNLID
+195 FVDLNILTSNLID

-214 LSLKKTTKD
+214 LSLKKTTKT
-223 VILQKVNF
+223 VQLQKVNF
-231 DKKSEIKA
+231 DKKDEIKA
-239 LEKVSLSSKKVTNW
+239 LEKVSLSPKKVTNW

-264 GETRDMRAFLNNGGE
+264 GETRDMRAFLNNNGE

-318 LVDKETSKQVL
+318 LVDNETSKKVL
-329 KEYQEGEIQYFTD
+329 KEYQEGEKQYFVD

-368 IINRIMPILKNWF
+368 IINKIMPILKHWF
-381 QKTDKKK
+381 TRTDQKK
-388 VDDFIRIIFQYITS
+388 VDDFIRIIYQYITS

>member
-1 MSRVRVPSIPPHIN
+1 
-15 SDMAD
+15 MAD

-29 ALFCAIADFLGANKS
+29 ALFCAVADFLGERKS
-44 KKVLDI
+44 DKLLDI
-50 NQYLTYTDFKRQV
+50 KKYLTFTDFKRAV
-63 GEGVVSKAEKRIRT
+63 GEQVISKAEKRIRT
-77 PGVSLSDIETFLGKN
+77 PVVTLSDIEEFLLKN
-92 NDWYKSSV
+92 NDWYKSST
-100 LIAKKLIQDISS
+100 LIALKLVKDITGI
-112 VDADFKIKQEGFQN
+112 DTDFKLKQEGFQK

-147 NTSPITI
+147 NASPITVA
-154 KNQVKFGNVNKWSPA
+154 NQVKFGNVNKWSPA
-169 DIYLATSKAKV
+169 DIYLATEKARK
-180 DISQAVLK
+180 DIGDAALK
-188 AKPKSYS
+188 AKPKTYS

-214 LSLKKTTKD
+214 LSLKKTTKT
-223 VILQKVNF
+223 VQLQKVNF

-239 LEKVSLSSKKVTNW
+239 LEKVSLSPKKVTNW

-258 VPFGTK
+258 VSFGTK

-318 LVDKETSKQVL
+318 LVDKETSRQVL
-329 KEYQEGEIQYFTD
+329 KEYQEGEKLYFED

-353 KKLFDHERGAISAMN
+353 KKLFDFERGSISALN

-381 QKTDKKK
+381 TKTDKKK
-388 VDDFIRIIFQYITS
+388 VDDFIRIIYQYITS

>member
-1 MSRVRVPSIPPHIN
+1 
-15 SDMAD
+15 MAD

-29 ALFCAIADFLGANKS
+29 ALFCAVADFLGERKS
-44 KKVLDI
+44 DKLLDI
-50 NQYLTYTDFKRQV
+50 KKYLTFTDFKRAV
-63 GEGVVSKAEKRIRT
+63 GEQVISKAEKRIRT
-77 PGVSLSDIETFLGKN
+77 PGVTLSDIEEFLLKN
-92 NDWYKSSV
+92 NDWYKSST
-100 LIAKKLIQDISS
+100 LIALKLVKDITGI
-112 VDADFKIKQEGFQN
+112 DADFKLKQEGFQK

-147 NTSPITI
+147 NTSPITVA
-154 KNQVKFGNVNKWSPA
+154 NQVKFGNVNKWSPA
-169 DIYLATSKAKV
+169 DIYLATEKARK
-180 DISQAVLK
+180 DIGDAVLK
-188 AKPKSYS
+188 AKPKTYS

-214 LSLKKTTKD
+214 LSLKKTTKT
-223 VILQKVNF
+223 VQLQKVNF

-239 LEKVSLSSKKVTNW
+239 LEKVSLSPKKVTNW

-310 KLFCELFA
+310 KLFCELFE
-318 LVDKETSKQVL
+318 LVDKETAKQVL
-329 KEYQEGEIQYFTD
+329 KEYQEGEKIYFED

-353 KKLFDHERGAISAMN
+353 KKLFDFERGSISALN

-381 QKTDKKK
+381 TKTDPKK
-388 VDDFIRIIFQYITS
+388 VDDFIRIIYQYITS

>member
-1 MSRVRVPSIPPHIN
+1 
-15 SDMAD
+15 MAD

-29 ALFCAIADFLGANKS
+29 ALFCAIADFLGDRKS
-44 KKVLDI
+44 EKVLDI
-50 NQYLTYTDFKRQV
+50 KKYLTYTDFKRAV
-63 GEGVVSKAEKRIRT
+63 GEGVVSQAEKRIRT

-92 NDWYKSSV
+92 NDWYKSST
-100 LIAKKLIQDISS
+100 LIALKLVKDITG
-112 VDADFKIKQEGFQN
+112 VDADFKLKQEGFQN

-142 LFKIA
+142 LFKVA
-147 NTSPITI
+147 NKSPVTV
-154 KNQVKFGNVNKWSPA
+154 KNQVQFGNVNKWSPA
-169 DIYLATSKAKV
+169 DIYLATAKARSE
-180 DISQAVLK
+180 IASAVIK
-188 AKPKSYS
+188 AKPKTYT

-214 LSLKKTTKD
+214 LSLKKTTKT
-223 VILQKVNF
+223 VQLQKVNF
-231 DKKSEIKA
+231 DKKAEIKA
-239 LEKVSLSSKKVTNW
+239 LEKVSISPKKVTNW

-318 LVDKETSKQVL
+318 LVDNETSKKVL
-329 KEYQEGEIQYFTD
+329 KEYQEGEKKYFAD
-342 LKLIENLRGKD
+342 LKLIENLRAQD
-353 KKLFDHERGAISAMN
+353 KKLFDFERGAISALN
-368 IINRIMPILKNWF
+368 IINRIMPILKHWF
-381 QKTDKKK
+381 TKTDQKK
-388 VDDFIRIIFQYITS
+388 VDDFIRIIYQYITS

>member
-1 MSRVRVPSIPPHIN
+1 
-15 SDMAD
+15 MAD

-29 ALFCAIADFLGANKS
+29 ALFCAVADFLGERKS
-44 KKVLDI
+44 DKLLDI
-50 NQYLTYTDFKRQV
+50 KKYLTFTDFKRAV
-63 GEGVVSKAEKRIRT
+63 GEQVISKAEKRIRT
-77 PGVSLSDIETFLGKN
+77 PGVTLSDIEEFLLKN
-92 NDWYKSSV
+92 NDWYKSSS
-100 LIAKKLIQDISS
+100 LIALKLVKDITGI
-112 VDADFKIKQEGFQN
+112 DADFKLKQEGFQK

-142 LFKIA
+142 LFKIT
-147 NTSPITI
+147 NSSPITVA
-154 KNQVKFGNVNKWSPA
+154 NQVKFGNVNKWSPA
-169 DIYLATSKAKV
+169 DIYLATEKARK
-180 DISQAVLK
+180 DIGNAVLK
-188 AKPKSYS
+188 AKPKTYS

-214 LSLKKTTKD
+214 LSLKKTTKT
-223 VILQKVNF
+223 VQLQKVNF

-239 LEKVSLSSKKVTNW
+239 LEKVSLSPKKVTNW

-318 LVDKETSKQVL
+318 LVDKETSRQVL
-329 KEYQEGEIQYFTD
+329 KEYQEGEKLYFED

-353 KKLFDHERGAISAMN
+353 KKLFDFERGSISALN

-381 QKTDKKK
+381 TKTDKKK
-388 VDDFIRIIFQYITS
+388 VDDFIRIIYQYITS